1 MQLENGFLSRRILN
15 VLLFIFVAALVVVL
29 VTSEQGVSG
38 AMERIGGLVARL
50 FGQ

>member
-15 VLLFIFVAALVVVL
+15 VLLFIFVAALAIVL

-38 AMERIGGLVARL
+38 AMEWIGGLVARL